1 MYIHIFRV
9 TDNEAY
15 LLYEY
20 LFVCCICAGLLCTCW
35 CIVNM
40 LVCCVHAQVEEFQ
53 SVRERLSA
61 QMAED
66 ASFIRS
72 WIIRAED
79 ARLMENWYN
88 HALNTFLI
96 VRFRDAS
103 SVISLF
109 VGAYPLPFPNYWV
122 PEIQIPWSD

>member
-1 MYIHIFRV
+1 
-9 TDNEAY
+9 
-15 LLYEY
+15 
-20 LFVCCICAGLLCTCW
+20 
-35 CIVNM
+35 M
-40 LVCCVHAQVEEFQ
+40 LVCCVHACVSQVEEFQ

-88 HALNTFLI
+88 HALNIFLI

-109 VGAYPLPFPNYWV
+109 FGAYPLPFPNYWV
-122 PEIQIPWSD
+122 PEI